1 MSNAR
6 PEGRALG
13 TDCSELEDRRNTS
26 PAAQPATHPLIEPE
40 GVDFDWVAD
49 KSDVVIPEQ
58 PATAVYVNL
67 QGEIVIRQQCLDGD
81 DDPIIRLRPENVGAL
96 IAALRRHAQ

>member
-13 TDCSELEDRRNTS
+13 TDCSELEDRRNTNS
-26 PAAQPATHPLIEPE
+26 AAAAATYPSIEPE

-49 KSDVVIPEQ
+49 KSDVAIPEQ

-67 QGEIVIRQQCLDGD
+67 AGAIVIRQQCLDGY
-81 DDPIIRLRPENVGAL
+81 DDPVIRIRPENVDAL